1 MFVTNIL
8 LPDGVELILRGRVQ
22 PRFSQQFLGGGDWV
36 VSSINADD
44 EPEGI
49 FRVWSAVLER
59 NVPEFSD
66 GPPLTGRAQET
77 FSRYD
82 SVDDDLSLSCTPL
95 GMPGAMA
102 RGSGS
107 PHPLELVQ
115 FGADYQVKFE
125 FYDSVRTIHMSEA
138 AGAVSETPSPMGYSV
153 GRWEGDTLVV
163 ETSGVD
169 YPANDVL
176 HPTNL
181 GIPQSGDAQFVER
194 FTLSED
200 ERELIYDI
208 TVTDPVNLTQP
219 ISIERRYVWGWV
231 PGIQVEPFGC
241 AIDGF
246 E

>member
-1 MFVTNIL
+1 
-8 LPDGVELILRGRVQ
+8 
-22 PRFSQQFLGGGDWV
+22 
-36 VSSINADD
+36 
-44 EPEGI
+44 
-49 FRVWSAVLER
+49 
-59 NVPEFSD
+59 
-66 GPPLTGRAQET
+66 
-77 FSRYD
+77 
-82 SVDDDLSLSCTPL
+82 
-95 GMPGAMA
+95 
-102 RGSGS
+102 
-107 PHPLELVQ
+107 
-115 FGADYQVKFE
+115 
-125 FYDSVRTIHMSEA
+125 
-138 AGAVSETPSPMGYSV
+138 V

-176 HPTNL
+176 HPTNM

-200 ERELIYDI
+200 ERELVYDI

-219 ISIERRYVWGWV
+219 ISIERRYVWSWV